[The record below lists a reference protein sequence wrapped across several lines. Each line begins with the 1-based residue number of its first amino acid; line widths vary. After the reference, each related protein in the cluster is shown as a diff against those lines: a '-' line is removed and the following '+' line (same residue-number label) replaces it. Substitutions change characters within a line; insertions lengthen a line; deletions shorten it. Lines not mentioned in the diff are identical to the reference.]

1 MSDLQTTI
9 PTLLRENF
17 GGGLG
22 PKDILGYKY
31 SSGYWEDDGSWD
43 CPIRDFIEEP
53 VIQVYV
59 ADDKNDTLIRIEK
72 KNLQQNAC
80 AAFEDLHQWLK
91 ENYGKGNTAKTDGVF
106 GIVKEDGKYQ
116 VEFGKVIDTTYR
128 FHVGIMMEN
137 ITRLLPAG
145 FVKVDDEKGY
155 KNWTWHWVRHKDN
168 SQSNI
173 FIDIIMG
180 FDESN
185 RVYYHFNIW
194 HDKDDSLA
202 TCSAPKKELDSV
214 CLNIAR
220 MLVAEY
226 PDDMCQHVCVTA
238 LYVSFSMMREIGHVE
253 FDVPLNK
260 EETKKLRSCLFRSDA
275 FFPENLRW
283 EDRDLF
289 HKIENK
295 GEAKLAKAFGSQ
307 PSALVHL
314 YWGKGERDRLL
325 WGYKSLTEEDIQRML
340 SYLRSLRDDAP
351 SRKELLG
358 RARGSFVWKEVWTRE
373 TGHMWE
379 NYTLLKRTP
388 SEEELDY
395 ADCSQ
400 YAVWL
405 SDLSTETIVKL
416 LKEYMS

>member
-1 MSDLQTTI
+1 MMSDLQITI
-9 PTLLRENF
+9 PAQLREKL

-43 CPIRDFIEEP
+43 CPIWDFIEEP

-59 ADDKNDTLIRIEK
+59 ANDKNDLLISIEK
-72 KNLQQNAC
+72 KYLLQDGYT
-80 AAFEDLHQWLK
+80 AFDDLHEWLK
-91 ENYGKGNTAKTDGVF
+91 QNYGKGNTAKTDGVF
-106 GIVKEDGKYQ
+106 GIVKENDKYQ
-116 VEFGKVIDTTYR
+116 IEFGQVASTVKC
-128 FHVGIMMEN
+128 FHAGMMIES

-145 FVKVDDEKGY
+145 FEFVGDKDGY
-155 KNWTWHWVRHKDN
+155 RWHWVQHNGKEVKA
-168 SQSNI
+168 NI
-173 FIDIIMG
+173 FCEIIIG
-180 FDESN
+180 FDESHHC
-185 RVYYHFNIW
+185 YYHFNIW
-194 HDKDDSLA
+194 HETDNASDIGRTQKL
-202 TCSAPKKELDSV
+202 ELDSV
-214 CLNIAR
+214 CLNISR
-220 MLVAEY
+220 MLVTEY

-283 EDRDLF
+283 KDRDLF

-295 GEAKLAKAFGSQ
+295 GEAKLAEAFGSQ
-307 PSALVHL
+307 PSALVKL

-340 SYLRSLRDDAP
+340 SYLRSLGNDAP

-400 YAVWL
+400 YTVWL

-416 LKEYMS
+416 LKEYKS